1 MGSKQAASATTRGTP
16 ASASMVTLQQL
27 EQPGE
32 GQYLLSKRTHKLN
45 IKSYIF
51 SSLIVFHISI
61 IFKVPQNLIKGGF
74 LPIIVSFDWEY
85 TAVGNALY
93 IICLSMQVFIFSYLS
108 DLSSSTIPGA
118 PALCVS
124 VQSVRW
130 WMRWMRQWQSFSP
143 PGFYRS
149 PPSVCHVSYK
159 VSEDL
164 SPPLHQHILLS
175 PFLCAWSVLAWCC

>member
-1 MGSKQAASATTRGTP
+1 MIISVFMLVEAMGSKQAASATTRGTS

-74 LPIIVSFDWEY
+74 LPIIVSFD
-85 TAVGNALY
+85 
-93 IICLSMQVFIFSYLS
+93 
-108 DLSSSTIPGA
+108 
-118 PALCVS
+118 
-124 VQSVRW
+124 
-130 WMRWMRQWQSFSP
+130 
-143 PGFYRS
+143 
-149 PPSVCHVSYK
+149 
-159 VSEDL
+159 
-164 SPPLHQHILLS
+164 
-175 PFLCAWSVLAWCC
+175 